1 MQEIDFSKHKNIIIT
16 INLKPRKMKKIFI
29 LFVGIVF
36 CSSISFGQQGQLS
49 KIKVGAAKVNITP
62 SIDELG
68 PNSLGIHDSVYCR
81 AIVID
86 NGKTRAALITV
97 AGNQSE
103 RSWTASAEKM
113 QKELGIPV
121 ENVVLSSTHSHSVG
135 RIPELE
141 EKIFIAAKQAVAN
154 LQPARIGWGTGV
166 SYINVKRDLIDPV
179 TRKWWEGPNYEGPSD
194 KKVYVITFE
203 ALDGTPIAVYY
214 NYAMHAVTMGQ
225 YDMVAGD
232 VPGATSRYIEDS
244 YNNKLVAVW
253 SEGACGDQN
262 PIYFQQTFDLRDIRI
277 KEYAE
282 RGEDISNRMPPGG
295 VGLDRSDPVVQRL
308 MKEQELVND
317 AMGVMLGEEV
327 KHVMRGVRRTS
338 DIAEIKGAQKVITL
352 PGRKRTNQ
360 GRGGIEGTY
369 VDGDSVT
376 IRVGVLEIDDIAL
389 GTVNGEVYNKIATEF
404 IKESPYARTMMV
416 TIANGSAT
424 TGYIPDDASFGQQV
438 FEVLSSRLKPGYAE
452 RGIVDGILDLMED
465 LK

>member
-1 MQEIDFSKHKNIIIT
+1 
-16 INLKPRKMKKIFI
+16 MKKIII
-29 LFVGIVF
+29 LIVGIAF
-36 CSSISFGQQGQLS
+36 CSSVSFGQKGQTYQ
-49 KIKVGAAKVNITP
+49 IKVGAAKVNITP
-62 SIDELG
+62 SKDELG

-86 NGKTRAALITV
+86 NGETRAALITV
-97 AGNQSE
+97 AGNQHE
-103 RSWTASAEKM
+103 RSWTASTERM

-121 ENVVLSSTHSHSVG
+121 EHVVLSSTHSHSVG
-135 RIPELE
+135 RIQGLE
-141 EKIFIAAKQAVAN
+141 EKIFTAAMKAVDN

-179 TRKWWEGPNYEGPSD
+179 TRTWWEGPNYDGHSD
-194 KKVYVITFE
+194 KTVYVITFE

-214 NYAMHAVTMGQ
+214 NYAMHAVIMGQ

-244 YNNKLVAVW
+244 YNNKIVAVW
-253 SEGACGDQN
+253 SEGASGDQN

-282 RGEDISNRMPPGG
+282 RGEDISNAMPPGG
-295 VGLDRSDPVVQRL
+295 VGLDRNNPVVQRL

-327 KHVMRGVRRTS
+327 KHVMRSIRRTS
-338 DIAEIKGAQKVITL
+338 DNAEIKGAQEVLTF
-352 PGRKRTNQ
+352 PGRRRTNR
-360 GRGGIEGTY
+360 GRGGIAGTY
-369 VDGDSVT
+369 EDGDSVT
-376 IRVGVLEIDDIAL
+376 IRVGVLMIDDIAL

-404 IKESPYARTMMV
+404 IKESPNARTMMV

-424 TGYIPDDASFGQQV
+424 TGYIPDDASYGQQV

-452 RGIVDGILDLMED
+452 RGIIDGILDLMDEI
-465 LK
+465 K

>member
-1 MQEIDFSKHKNIIIT
+1 MKRIIVI
-16 INLKPRKMKKIFI
+16 IFGII
-29 LFVGIVF
+29 L
-36 CSSISFGQQGQLS
+36 CSSISFGQKGQLS
-49 KIKVGAAKVNITP
+49 PIKVGAAKINITP

-86 NGKTRAALITV
+86 NGVTKAALITV
-97 AGNQSE
+97 AGNQHE
-103 RSWTASAEKM
+103 RAWKASTERM
-113 QKELGIPV
+113 EKELGIPA

-135 RIPELE
+135 RIQSLE
-141 EKIFIAAKQAVAN
+141 EKIFIAAKEAN
-154 LQPARIGWGTGV
+154 AKLQPARIGWGTGV
-166 SYINVKRDLIDPV
+166 SYINVKRDLIDPE
-179 TRKWWEGPNYEGPSD
+179 TRKWWEGPNYDGASD
-194 KKVYVITFE
+194 KTVYVITFE

-214 NYAMHAVTMGQ
+214 NYAMHAVIMGQ
-225 YDMVAGD
+225 YDMVCGD

-244 YNNKLVAVW
+244 YNDKIVAVW

-277 KEYAE
+277 KEYAK
-282 RGEDISNRMPPGG
+282 RGEDISNSMPPGG

-327 KHVMRGVRRTS
+327 KHVMRGIQRTT
-338 DIAEIKGAQKVITL
+338 DNAEIKAAQEVLTF
-352 PGRKRTNQ
+352 PGRRRTNR
-360 GRGGIEGTY
+360 GRGGITGTY
-369 VDGDSVT
+369 EDGDSVT
-376 IRVGVLEIDDIAL
+376 IRVGVLILDDIAL
-389 GTVNGEVYNKIATEF
+389 GTVNGEVYNPIATQF
-404 IKESPYARTMMV
+404 IKESPYTRTMMV

-452 RGIVDGILDLMED
+452 RGIIDGILDLMEEV
-465 LK
+465 K